1 MFSGEVCQIFK
12 DIFFT
17 EHIKTTPSVLPRKII
32 VNKFLL
38 SKVWKAFK
46 FGEKEL
52 HHSSIKLTLDH
63 CKYFHCFSDF
73 NPASDDW
80 YEVIQDYK
88 DKKISRIDINEFAAI
103 YEEESH
109 RKTASFKELVE
120 GLKCIDP
127 MNGENGKNRNFSMQ
141 LLYTVIWK
149 FENLW
154 NFQNRYYLEHTLN
167 TFRKTSEWLL
177 S

>member
-1 MFSGEVCQIFK
+1 MNIFRCW
-12 DIFFT
+12 
-17 EHIKTTPSVLPRKII
+17 L
-32 VNKFLL
+32 
-38 SKVWKAFK
+38 
-46 FGEKEL
+46 
-52 HHSSIKLTLDH
+52 
-63 CKYFHCFSDF
+63 KYVPCFSDF

-80 YEVIQDYK
+80 DEVIQDYK

-141 LLYTVIWK
+141 LHYTII
-149 FENLW
+149 
-154 NFQNRYYLEHTLN
+154 
-167 TFRKTSEWLL
+167 
-177 S
+177 

>member
-1 MFSGEVCQIFK
+1 MQNRCSCFLIFWM
-12 DIFFT
+12 II
-17 EHIKTTPSVLPRKII
+17 EAKILETI
-32 VNKFLL
+32 VNTLL
-38 SKVWKAFK
+38 LNKVWKAFK

-52 HHSSIKLTLDH
+52 HHINIKLVLGY
-63 CKYFHCFSDF
+63 CKYFHYFSDF

-80 YEVIQDYK
+80 DEVIQDYK

-141 LLYTVIWK
+141 LLYTIIWK